1 MVPRPPLPT
10 LFPYTT
16 LFRSVLSAGAD
27 FNVFRG
33 LVEIACQGGAS
44 GFLAGRAIWK
54 DAFREKTLEGQMAYV
69 QGQGVKNFQILADLA
84 HRHARAWWGFYGGKE
99 KGQDHFD
106 GWYVK
111 Y

>member
-1 MVPRPPLPT
+1 M
-10 LFPYTT
+10 
-16 LFRSVLSAGAD
+16 
-27 FNVFRG
+27 FRG
-33 LVEIACQGGAS
+33 LVEIACQGRAS

-54 DAFREKTLEGQMAYV
+54 DAFREKTLEAQMAYV

-84 HRHARAWWGFYGGKE
+84 HRHARAWWDFYGGKE
-99 KGQDHFD
+99 KVQDHFA